1 MAIIDVVKYS
11 GPANVFAWKFPEEEL
26 GTWTQLIVNESQE
39 AVLYKGGQALDVF
52 GPGRH
57 TLSTNNFP
65 ILNSLIKLPFG
76 GRSPFTAEIWYVNK
90 VHSLDIKWGTPTPIQ
105 LQDPKFGIMV
115 PVRSYGQFGIKIDN
129 SKKFLVKLVGTMP
142 VFDQDTLSKYF
153 KGLYL
158 NKIKDSIAGYLVRK
172 NVGILEINAYL
183 DELAQH
189 MGERIKPVLDEYGID
204 LVSFYVN
211 DVSVPENDP
220 AVTQLK
226 AALAK
231 RAEMNIIGYNY
242 QQERTFDTLEGAA
255 TNPGAAQ
262 SGLMGAGLGLGM
274 GLGVGGPMGA
284 QFGGLAQV
292 LNTSGSTKCPSCGSM
307 VPDGK
312 KFCPD
317 CGAAISQAGPGS
329 GPGAGPG
336 SGPGG
341 APPVIKCANCGA
353 VLSKTDQFCPQ
364 CGDRYNPCPNCGA
377 DIQPGVRKCPVCG
390 LDISE
395 PCPLCGQ
402 PVKSGAKFCQSC
414 GGALTKKCASCGLE
428 QPSSAKFCSSCGQA
442 L

>member
-11 GPANVFAWKFPEEEL
+11 GPASVFAWKFPHEEL

-39 AVLYKGGQALDVF
+39 AVFFKGGQALDVF

-57 TLSTNNFP
+57 SLSTNNLP
-65 ILNSLIKLPFG
+65 LLTELIKLPFG
-76 GRSPFTAEIWYVNK
+76 GRSPFAAEIWFVNK

-129 SKKFLVKLVGTMP
+129 SKKFLVKLVGTTQ
-142 VFDQDTLSKYF
+142 VFDQETLLKYF
-153 KGLYL
+153 RGLYL
-158 NKIKDSIAGYLVRK
+158 NKIKDSIAGYLVHK
-172 NVGILEINAYL
+172 KTGILEINAYL
-183 DELAQH
+183 EELAQH
-189 MGERIKPVLDEYGID
+189 MAERIKPVLDDYGIE
-204 LVSFYVN
+204 LVNFYVN

-220 AVTQLK
+220 AVVQLK

-231 RAEMNIIGYNY
+231 KAEMDIIGYSY

-262 SGLMGAGLGLGM
+262 AGMMGAGLGLGM
-274 GLGVGGPMGA
+274 GLGVGGTMGA
-284 QFGGLAQV
+284 QFGGLAQNLSV
-292 LNTSGSTKCPSCGSM
+292 TGGTLCPSCGST

-317 CGAAISQAGPGS
+317 CGVPLSSPKPVQPAGP
-329 GPGAGPG
+329 A
-336 SGPGG
+336 
-341 APPVIKCANCGA
+341 PVIKCDKCGT
-353 VLSKTDQFCPQ
+353 VMSKTDRFCPQ
-364 CGDRYNPCPNCGA
+364 CGDPYNPCPNCASDLPHGT
-377 DIQPGVRKCPVCG
+377 RKCPVCG
-390 LDISE
+390 YEIPE

-402 PVKSGAKFCQSC
+402 DIKPGSKFCPAC
-414 GGALTKKCASCGLE
+414 GGALTQKCQSCGVE
-428 QPSSAKFCSSCGQA
+428 QAGTAKFCAACGKP